1 MRSLNIFIAALALL
15 IAGARLE
22 AKVIR
27 IVNLAKLQDFVISDR
42 QVAIDEAIEHP
53 ESFSESSRTEHRLSR
68 EKQDEALDRVLVQY
82 MIVEENRLFANER
95 VSDDEIK
102 VEKTKLLK
110 KFGDKKWRAFTS
122 FYGLSEEELK
132 QKLREKILFRKAL
145 ATKLKST
152 RDNPESGIRD
162 WIKQL
167 KSRYKVQYF
176 LRERPT
182 QEKAP

>member
-1 MRSLNIFIAALALL
+1 MRSLKLSIVGLALL
-15 IAGARLE
+15 LWGAPIQ

-42 QVAIDEAIEHP
+42 QVAIDEAIERP
-53 ESFSESSRTEHRLSR
+53 ESFSESNSSEHSLSR

-102 VEKTKLLK
+102 AEKSRLLK
-110 KFGDKKWRAFTS
+110 KFGDKKWRAFSS
-122 FYGLSEEELK
+122 FYELSEGELK

-182 QEKAP
+182 QEKSP